1 MHRLFTY
8 HCMELIESSVDHLA
22 VDTRGWR
29 CRRTGTASVMPFP
42 TSVRMGRVVR
52 ELLKSIT
59 DNIMRPSLVKKS
71 EIIQSY

>member
-1 MHRLFTY
+1 MQ
-8 HCMELIESSVDHLA
+8 LIESSVDHLA